1 MSDNRKENKK
11 EIDLELK
18 DILLEFLRR
27 WKIIVLFSIIF
38 GLIFGAM
45 RYRKDYAAA
54 HTPAPE
60 VKNTSFIEGCNR
72 FQKSL
77 YE

>member
-27 WKIIVLFSIIF
+27 WKIIVLFSII
-38 GLIFGAM
+38 LDS
-45 RYRKDYAAA
+45 YS
-54 HTPAPE
+54 
-60 VKNTSFIEGCNR
+60 V
-72 FQKSL
+72 Q
-77 YE
+77 